1 MRAVAL
7 ALMLAV
13 AAPPAATTAETRAAE
28 TEAAAFD
35 ELAREL
41 VPICVNAAATRCFET
56 AFARADADGDEQL
69 GFAEIDGLR
78 RAATEWF
85 LAERDRLTVREQT
98 VIAMGLAALNTA
110 GVERLIAAYDADG
123 DGRLDRAELT
133 ADVVLDERPLPQLVR
148 DEEAVDWAAVRGRL
162 GSVAG
167 ALLPV
172 PE

>member
-1 MRAVAL
+1 MRAVVL
-7 ALMLAV
+7 ALVLAMAPPPAV
-13 AAPPAATTAETRAAE
+13 AAAATPAAER
-28 TEAAAFD
+28 EAASFD
-35 ELAREL
+35 ALAREL
-41 VPICVNAAATRCFET
+41 VPICVHAAATRCFET
-56 AFARADADGDEQL
+56 AFARADADGDEHL

-85 LAERDRLTVREQT
+85 LAERERLTVREQT
-98 VIAMGLAALNTA
+98 VIAMALAALNTA
-110 GVERLIAAYDADG
+110 GVERLIAAYDTDG

-133 ADVVLDERPLPQLVR
+133 ADVTLDERPLPQLVR

-162 GSVAG
+162 GAVAG